1 MDDANK
7 LVVGVAKHE
16 QIARII
22 RNDITAGKLR
32 HGQKLPSDRE
42 QAERFDVSS
51 PVVAKAMTILTD
63 EGVVTS
69 KPRAG
74 RVVNAPDQLESRE
87 VETSM
92 PHLVIIGGY
101 AGSGKSELGRTLAR
115 LTSWAM
121 VDKDTTT
128 RPVVEKALEV
138 MGTSP
143 NDRES
148 DIYLNEVRP
157 REYEAM
163 MATITENLT
172 SGSNVIATA
181 PFIREL
187 RDEAWLQR
195 LRSLCDSTGTRLV
208 VVWVKCDA
216 ESMHTYLR
224 GRGAARDTAKLEGW
238 QTYLDKI
245 DLDYRPAV
253 EHFVIDNSLGGAP
266 LVDQAKDL
274 VAKIQSRSETSGHNA
289 QK

>member
-1 MDDANK
+1 MADKRK
-7 LVVGVAKHE
+7 LVSGASKHE

-22 RNDITAGKLR
+22 RNDIEAGKLR
-32 HGQKLPSDRE
+32 HAQTLPTDRE
-42 QAERFDVSS
+42 QAEQFGVSS
-51 PVVAKAMTILTD
+51 PVVAKAMSILTE
-63 EGVVTS
+63 EGLVIT

-74 RVVNAPDQLESRE
+74 RVVNAPDQLENQE

-92 PHLVIIGGY
+92 PHLILIGGY
-101 AGSGKSELGRTLAR
+101 AGSGKSELGRTLSR

-157 REYEAM
+157 REYEAV
-163 MATITENLT
+163 MATITENLHA
-172 SGSNVIATA
+172 GSNVIATA

-187 RDEAWLQR
+187 SDEAWIQR
-195 LRSLCDSTGTRLV
+195 LKSLCENTGTRLI
-208 VVWVKCDA
+208 VVWVYCDA

-224 GRGAARDTAKLEGW
+224 GRGAARDTAKLEDW
-238 QTYLDKI
+238 QGYLDKI
-245 DLDYRPAV
+245 DLDYRPV
-253 EHFVIDNSLGGAP
+253 IEHFVIDNSLDGAP

-274 VAKIQSRSETSGHNA
+274 IASIPSQP
-289 QK
+289 

>member
-1 MDDANK
+1 MADERK
-7 LVVGVAKHE
+7 LVSGASKHE

-22 RNDITAGKLR
+22 RNDIEAGKLR
-32 HGQKLPSDRE
+32 HAQTLPTDRE
-42 QAERFDVSS
+42 QAEQFGVSS
-51 PVVAKAMTILTD
+51 PVVAKAMSILTK
-63 EGVVTS
+63 EGLVIT

-74 RVVNAPDQLESRE
+74 RVVNAPDQLENRE

-92 PHLVIIGGY
+92 PHLVLIGGY
-101 AGSGKSELGRTLAR
+101 AGSGKSELGRTLSR

-157 REYEAM
+157 REYEAV
-163 MATITENLT
+163 MATITENLH

-187 RDEAWLQR
+187 SDEAWIQR
-195 LRSLCDSTGTRLV
+195 LKSLCENTGTRLI
-208 VVWVKCDA
+208 VVWVYCDA

-224 GRGAARDTAKLEGW
+224 GRGAARDTAKLEDW
-238 QTYLDKI
+238 QGYLDKI
-245 DLDYRPAV
+245 DLDYRPV
-253 EHFVIDNSLGGAP
+253 IEHFVIDNSLDGAP

-274 VAKIQSRSETSGHNA
+274 IASIPSQP
-289 QK
+289 

>member
-1 MDDANK
+1 
-7 LVVGVAKHE
+7 KHE

-22 RNDITAGKLR
+22 RNDIESGKLR

-42 QAERFDVSS
+42 QAVQFGVSS
-51 PVVAKAMTILTD
+51 PVVAKAMSKLTD
-63 EGVVTS
+63 EGLVIS

-74 RVVNAPDQLESRE
+74 RVVHAPDQAETRE

-92 PHLVIIGGY
+92 PHLILIGGY

-128 RPVVEKALEV
+128 RPVVETALEV

-148 DIYLNEVRP
+148 DIYLNQVRP
-157 REYEAM
+157 REYEAV

-187 RDEAWLQR
+187 KDEAWIQR
-195 LRSLCDSTGTRLV
+195 LQSLCDATGARLMV
-208 VVWVKCDA
+208 IWVYCDA

-224 GRGAARDTAKLEGW
+224 GRGAARDATKLANW
-238 QTYLDKI
+238 SQYLANI
-245 DLDYRPAV
+245 DLDYRPAID
-253 EHFVIDNSLGGAP
+253 HFVVDNSLSGSP
-266 LVDQAKDL
+266 LLDQAKEL
-274 VAKIQSRSETSGHNA
+274 VAKLRQ
-289 QK
+289 

>member
-1 MDDANK
+1 MADEQA
-7 LVVGVAKHE
+7 LTTGVAKHE

-22 RNDITAGKLR
+22 RNDIEAGKLR

-42 QAERFDVSS
+42 QAERFGVSS
-51 PVVAKAMTILTD
+51 PVVAKAMSILTA
-63 EGVVTS
+63 EGLVQS

-74 RVVNAPDQLESRE
+74 RIVNAPNQNEARE
-87 VETSM
+87 VETTV
-92 PHLVIIGGY
+92 PHLIVIGGY

-121 VDKDTTT
+121 IDKDTTT

-138 MGTSP
+138 LGTSP

-148 DIYLNEVRP
+148 PIYLNEVRP

-163 MATITENLT
+163 MATITENLN

-187 RDEAWLQR
+187 HDEAWLQR
-195 LRSLCDSTGTRLV
+195 LQSLCDSTGTRLI
-208 VVWVKCDA
+208 VVWVRCDA

-224 GRGAARDTAKLEGW
+224 GRGAARDTSKLDSW
-238 QTYLDKI
+238 DTYLKGV
-245 DLDYRPAV
+245 DLQYRPLV
-253 EHFVIDNSLGGAP
+253 DHFIIDNSLGGAP
-266 LVDQAKDL
+266 LIDQAKDL
-274 VAKIQSRSETSGHNA
+274 VAKIAHGQN
-289 QK
+289 

>member
-1 MDDANK
+1 MDDARE
-7 LVVGVAKHE
+7 LVLGVSKHE
-16 QIARII
+16 QIARIV
-22 RNDITAGKLR
+22 RNDIEAGKLR
-32 HGQKLPSDRE
+32 HGQQLPSDRE
-42 QAERFDVSS
+42 QAERYGVSS
-51 PVVAKAMTILTD
+51 PVVAKAMTILTK
-63 EGVVTS
+63 EGVVIS

-74 RVVNAPDQLESRE
+74 RIVNAPDQLEARE

-128 RPVVEKALEV
+128 RPVVEKVLEV

-163 MATITENLT
+163 MATIAENLT

-181 PFIREL
+181 PFVREL
-187 RDEAWLQR
+187 KDEAWIQR
-195 LRSLCDSTGTRLV
+195 LQSLCASTGTRLIV
-208 VVWVKCDA
+208 IWVRCDA

-224 GRGAARDTAKLEGW
+224 GRGAARDTAKLANW
-238 QTYLDKI
+238 QAYLDKI

-266 LVDQAKDL
+266 MIDQAKDL
-274 VAKIQSRSETSGHNA
+274 VSRI
-289 QK
+289 

>member
-1 MDDANK
+1 MEDARK
-7 LVVGVAKHE
+7 LVTGVAKHE
-16 QIARII
+16 QIARIV
-22 RNDITAGKLR
+22 RNDIAAGKLR
-32 HGQKLPSDRE
+32 HGQQLPSDRE
-42 QAERFDVSS
+42 QAEKYDVSS
-51 PVVAKAMTILTD
+51 PVVAKAMTILTK
-63 EGVVTS
+63 EGLVIS

-74 RVVNAPDQLESRE
+74 RIVNAPDQLESRE

-92 PHLVIIGGY
+92 PHLVVIGGY

-128 RPVVEKALEV
+128 RPVVEKVLEV
-138 MGTSP
+138 MGSSP

-163 MATITENLT
+163 MATIVENLT
-172 SGSNVIATA
+172 SGSNVIASA

-187 RDEAWLQR
+187 KDDAWIQR
-195 LRSLCDSTGTRLV
+195 LQSLCESTGTRLI

-224 GRGAARDTAKLEGW
+224 GRGAARDTAKLANW
-238 QTYLDKI
+238 QNYLAKI

-253 EHFVIDNSLGGAP
+253 EHYVIDNSLGGAP
-266 LVDQAKDL
+266 LIDQAKEL
-274 VAKIQSRSETSGHNA
+274 VARI
-289 QK
+289 

>member
-1 MDDANK
+1 MTDERM
-7 LVVGVAKHE
+7 LVTGGSKHE

-22 RNDITAGKLR
+22 RNDIESGKLR

-42 QAERFDVSS
+42 QAVQFGVSS
-51 PVVAKAMTILTD
+51 PVVAKAMSKLTD
-63 EGVVTS
+63 EGLVIS

-74 RVVNAPDQLESRE
+74 RVVHAPDQAETRE

-92 PHLVIIGGY
+92 PHLILIGGY

-128 RPVVEKALEV
+128 RPVVETALEV

-148 DIYLNEVRP
+148 DIYLNQVRP
-157 REYEAM
+157 REYEAV

-187 RDEAWLQR
+187 KDEAWIQR
-195 LRSLCDSTGTRLV
+195 LQSLCDATGARLMV
-208 VVWVKCDA
+208 IWVYCDA

-224 GRGAARDTAKLEGW
+224 GRGAARDATKLANW
-238 QTYLDKI
+238 SQYLANI
-245 DLDYRPAV
+245 DLDYRPAID
-253 EHFVIDNSLGGAP
+253 HFVVDNSLSGSP
-266 LVDQAKDL
+266 LLDQAKEL
-274 VAKIQSRSETSGHNA
+274 VAKLRQ
-289 QK
+289 